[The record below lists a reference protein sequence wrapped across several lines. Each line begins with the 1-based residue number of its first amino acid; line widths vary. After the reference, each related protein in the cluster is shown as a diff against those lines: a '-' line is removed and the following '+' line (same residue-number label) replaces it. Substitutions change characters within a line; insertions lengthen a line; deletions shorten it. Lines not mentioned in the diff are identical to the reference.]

1 MKWTCCKCEDKYED
15 EISGCCDERMCYDCL
30 DGVKEEFEDEPL
42 SIVGEVEF
50 FDFMKKSNRHL
61 NGYQRFIAINLVKT
75 WLKGGVN

>member
-1 MKWTCCKCEDKYED
+1 MKWTCCKCEDQVNQED
-15 EISGCCDERMCYDCL
+15 MDTEERMCYDCL
-30 DGVKEEFEDEPL
+30 DGVKEEFEEEPL

-61 NGYQRFIAINLVKT
+61 NGYQRFIAINLIKT

>member
-1 MKWTCCKCEDKYED
+1 MKWTCCKCEDQVNQED
-15 EISGCCDERMCYDCL
+15 MDTEERMCYDCL
-30 DGVKEEFEDEPL
+30 DGVKEEFEEEPL